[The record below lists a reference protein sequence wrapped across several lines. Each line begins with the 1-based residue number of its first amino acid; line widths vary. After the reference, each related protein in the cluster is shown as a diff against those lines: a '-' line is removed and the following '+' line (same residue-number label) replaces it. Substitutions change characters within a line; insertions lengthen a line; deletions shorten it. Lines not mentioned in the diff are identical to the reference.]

1 MYTYKYPRPAVAVD
15 IVVFGLDIEDLK
27 ILLIQRDLD
36 PFKGRWALPG
46 GFTNPGE
53 TLEETAVRE
62 LEEETNLSDIYI
74 EQLYT
79 FSDPERDPREQ
90 VISVTYYGLVNLSEH
105 SIEAASDARNAAWFG
120 LNHIPELA
128 FDHDKILTVALTRL
142 KGKIKN
148 KPIGFELLPTK
159 FPLRSLQT
167 LYEKIL
173 ERKLDKR
180 NFRKKIMKMGILKE
194 LDEREKD
201 VPHRAARLYTFDK
214 KAYNKKI
221 KQGFNFEI

>member
-1 MYTYKYPRPAVAVD
+1 MHTYKYPRPAVAVD
-15 IVVFGLDIEDLK
+15 IVVFGLDIDDLK
-27 ILLIQRDLD
+27 ILLIQRDLE
-36 PFKGRWALPG
+36 PFKGKWALPG

-53 TLEETAVRE
+53 TLEKTAIRE
-62 LEEETNLSDIYI
+62 LEEETNLNNIYI

-79 FSDPERDPREQ
+79 FSEPDRDPREQ

-105 SIEAASDARNAAWFG
+105 KIKAASDARNAAWFE
-120 LNHIPELA
+120 LNDIPDLA
-128 FDHDKILTVALTRL
+128 FDHDKILKVALARL
-142 KGKIKN
+142 KGKIKY
-148 KPIGFELLPTK
+148 KPVGFELLPPK
-159 FPLRSLQT
+159 FPLRSLQN

-194 LDEREKD
+194 LDEIEKD
-201 VPHRAARLYTFDK
+201 VSHRAARLYQFDK
-214 KAYNKKI
+214 KAYSKKV